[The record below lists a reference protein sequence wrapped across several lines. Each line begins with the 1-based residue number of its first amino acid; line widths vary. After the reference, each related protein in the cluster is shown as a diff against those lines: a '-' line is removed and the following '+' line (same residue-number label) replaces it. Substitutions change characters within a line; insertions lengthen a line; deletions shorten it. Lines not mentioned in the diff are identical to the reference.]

1 MREKRY
7 YKDMKG
13 TQGKEGERYP
23 FFEVLP
29 LKRKAIREIN
39 EREGGFEEA
48 YMELSEDGAKTEYVN
63 MLELYFF
70 GKSNSEPEERKE
82 KVKEIIREVFAGAGL
97 ELKETERGNYT
108 TAFSIKGKLI
118 I

>member
-7 YKDMKG
+7 YKGMKG
-13 TQGKEGERYP
+13 TQGKEKERYP
-23 FFEVLP
+23 FFDVLP

-39 EREGGFEEA
+39 
-48 YMELSEDGAKTEYVN
+48 
-63 MLELYFF
+63 
-70 GKSNSEPEERKE
+70 
-82 KVKEIIREVFAGAGL
+82 
-97 ELKETERGNYT
+97 ERGNYT

>member
-13 TQGKEGERYP
+13 TQGKEKERYP
-23 FFEVLP
+23 FFDVLP
-29 LKRKAIREIN
+29 LNRKAIREIN
-39 EREGGFEEA
+39 EREGGFEE
-48 YMELSEDGAKTEYVN
+48 DGAIT
-63 MLELYFF
+63 
-70 GKSNSEPEERKE
+70 
-82 KVKEIIREVFAGAGL
+82 
-97 ELKETERGNYT
+97 ETERGNYT

>member
-7 YKDMKG
+7 YKGMKG
-13 TQGKEGERYP
+13 TQGKEKERYP
-23 FFEVLP
+23 FFDVLP

-39 EREGGFEEA
+39 EREG
-48 YMELSEDGAKTEYVN
+48 S
-63 MLELYFF
+63 
-70 GKSNSEPEERKE
+70 EERKE
-82 KVKEIIREVFAGAGL
+82 KVKEIIREVFAGGGL
-97 ELKETERGNYT
+97 ELKETGRGNYT

>member
-13 TQGKEGERYP
+13 TQGKE
-23 FFEVLP
+23 
-29 LKRKAIREIN
+29 
-39 EREGGFEEA
+39 
-48 YMELSEDGAKTEYVN
+48 
-63 MLELYFF
+63 
-70 GKSNSEPEERKE
+70 
-82 KVKEIIREVFAGAGL
+82 IIREAFAGAGL
-97 ELKETERGNYT
+97 EMKETERGNYT